1 MDIKRINLDLG
12 LPEPLKILHVSD
24 SHFCLADERD
34 GRRKIDLA
42 AIRLKYELGA
52 SMVELDFDEQR
63 LKFERNLDEL
73 FSYGKANC
81 DVIVH
86 TGDFIDF
93 RSEPNLEIMREKLHA
108 ADAFYTPGSHE
119 FSLYLGEAV
128 EDDAYKMQS
137 WDRVAAAA
145 PNALDFAVRIVKG
158 VRFIA
163 IDNSYY
169 RFTGKQFAALEAE
182 LRTAMPTV
190 VCVHTPLFEEELFRR
205 RSADN
210 GLGYCALVAAPDRHL
225 PNYPEAQTEIQK
237 PDAATR
243 EVYRLIDGS
252 QQIRAIL
259 AGHLHDFYCTTMPGG
274 AVQICVGASFRGE
287 AAEITLF

>member
-1 MDIKRINLDLG
+1 MNSSTPDL
-12 LPEPLKILHVSD
+12 PVHHQPLEFTD

-34 GRRKIDLA
+34 DQRKIDLA
-42 AIRLKYELGA
+42 AVRLKYELGA

-73 FSYGKANC
+73 FAYGRKTC
-81 DVIVH
+81 DIIVH

-93 RSEPNLEIMREKLHA
+93 RSEPNLEVMREKLRA

-128 EDDAYKMQS
+128 EDDAYKMRS
-137 WDRVAAAA
+137 WDLIAAAA
-145 PNALDFAVRIVKG
+145 PNALDFAVRIVGG

-163 IDNSYY
+163 MDNSYY
-169 RFTGKQFAALEAE
+169 RFTDKQFSALEAE
-182 LRTAMPTV
+182 LRTVMPTV

-210 GLGYCALVAAPDRHL
+210 GLGYCALVAPPDRYL
-225 PNYPEAQTEIQK
+225 KNYPEAQIETQRF
-237 PDAATR
+237 DAATR
-243 EVYRLIDGS
+243 EVYRLIDAS
-252 QQIRAIL
+252 PQIRAIL
-259 AGHLHDFYCTTMPGG
+259 AGHLHDYYCTTMPGG
-274 AVQICVGASFRGE
+274 AVQICVGAGFRGE
-287 AAEITLF
+287 AAEIVLS